1 MRSEA
6 YKQMRE
12 RFVTV
17 AKAQRKPILGH
28 FELTA
33 RCNLDCK
40 MCYVHNQDNAAA
52 LKKELTTEQWKR
64 IFDEAY
70 ECEMLYATL
79 SGGEC
84 LLRKD
89 FKELYLHLWN
99 KKIWITVMSNGTLL
113 NEDYVEFFKT
123 YPPEMIQISLYG
135 KDEDG
140 YLNVT
145 GHKGYAKTMAAITAL
160 EKAGLDVRVAVTPSK
175 YMKDDYIDIL
185 RKCKS
190 EKLPV
195 KMANIMLIP
204 NRDDPEK
211 DDYHLSSEEAFELSK
226 QRMELYTTLAPLA
239 DTPEPFG
246 CMCDTPPKGLTCN
259 AGNCLAT
266 VTAEG
271 MMYPCASAM
280 VGGVS
285 LLEMSYAEAW
295 EATKRAV
302 DRVVQAV
309 ECIGCAYENTCPKC
323 PTFRF
328 KDMYSGHC
336 NIAVCEMT
344 RRLVAAGVKKLKQ
357 TETICE

>member
-1 MRSEA
+1 MRSKA

-12 RFVTV
+12 RLVAA

-28 FELTA
+28 FELTS

-40 MCYVHNQDNAAA
+40 MCYVHNLNNAEA
-52 LKKELTTEQWKR
+52 LKKELSTEQWKR

-70 ECEMLYATL
+70 DCEMLYATL

-99 KKIWITVMSNGTLL
+99 KKIWITVMTNGVLL
-113 NEDYVEFFKT
+113 NDDYLEFFKT
-123 YPPEMIQISLYG
+123 YPPEMVQISLYG
-135 KDEDG
+135 CSEDG

-145 GHKGYAKTMAAITAL
+145 GHKGFEKALAAITAL
-160 EKAGLDVRVAVTPSK
+160 EKAGIDVSVVVTPSK
-175 YMKDDYIDIL
+175 YMKDDYIKIL
-185 RKCKS
+185 RFCKDHGIS
-190 EKLPV
+190 VKLT
-195 KMANIMLIP
+195 NIMLIP
-204 NRDDPEK
+204 NRDNPEK
-211 DDYHLSSEEAFELSK
+211 NDYYLSNDEAFELAK
-226 QRMELYTTLAPLA
+226 QRAELYATLVPMEN
-239 DTPEPFG
+239 TPEPFG
-246 CMCDTPPKGLTCN
+246 CMCDTQVKGLTCN

-266 VTAEG
+266 ITSEG

-280 VGGVS
+280 ISGAS

-295 EATKRAV
+295 AATKKAV
-302 DRVVQAV
+302 DQVVQAV
-309 ECIGCAYENTCPKC
+309 ECIGCAYEGTCPKC

-336 NIAVCEMT
+336 NPEICEQT
-344 RRLVAAGVKKLKQ
+344 RRLVAAGVKKLKKQ
-357 TETICE
+357 PTNCD